1 VLRRQFPALDQSV
14 HGHPLVY
21 LDNAATTQKPLQV
34 IRALTSFYERDNAN
48 VHRAIHEL
56 AERSTI
62 AFEAAR
68 ARVARFLNAK
78 EPDEIVFTRGT
89 TEAINL
95 VAQSWGRP
103 QLRAGDQ
110 ILLSP
115 LEHHSN
121 LVPWQMICRQTGAEL
136 RFLPLD
142 RSAQEVR
149 WDQLM
154 SLLTPQVKLLAFTHL
169 SNVLG
174 TVSPVAEVCAAA
186 RARGVVTLVDAAQ
199 SAGRLPLDVQD
210 LNCDFLAFS
219 GHKVYGPTGIGV
231 LYGRKER
238 LLTMDP
244 WQGGGE
250 MIESV
255 SWVDSTFAPPPQR
268 FEAGTPAIAEAIGLH
283 AALDFLDQI
292 GRPNLERQERE
303 LTHHALEQLEALPGL
318 RVLGPRENRSGVL
331 SFTLEGVHAHD
342 LVTFTNERGIALR
355 AGHHCAQPLLSE
367 LGLSSVARASLAL
380 YNTPQDIDR
389 LVSATREAI
398 TFFA

>member
-1 VLRRQFPALDQSV
+1 MLRRQFPALDQTV

-21 LDNAATTQKPLQV
+21 LDNAATTHKPQQV
-34 IRALTSFYERDNAN
+34 IRTLTRFYERDNAN

-68 ARVARFLNAK
+68 ARVARFLKAK
-78 EPDEIVFTRGT
+78 EPAEIVFTRGT

-95 VAQSWGRP
+95 VAQSWGRR

-121 LVPWQMICRQTGAEL
+121 LVPWQMLCRQTGAEL

-149 WDQLM
+149 WDQLV

-174 TVSPVAEVCAAA
+174 TVSPVSEVCAVA

-199 SAGRLPLDVQD
+199 SAGHLPLDVQD

-250 MIESV
+250 MIENV
-255 SWVDSTFAPPPQR
+255 SWLDSTFAPPPQR

-292 GRPNLERQERE
+292 GRPSLERQERE
-303 LTHHALEQLEALPGL
+303 LTHLALEQLEALPGL
-318 RVLGPRENRSGVL
+318 RVLGSRENRSGVL

-342 LVTFTNERGIALR
+342 LVTFANERGIALR
-355 AGHHCAQPLLSE
+355 SGHHCAQPLLSE

-389 LVSATREAI
+389 LVSATREAL

>member
-121 LVPWQMICRQTGAEL
+121 LVPWQMICRQTE
-136 RFLPLD
+136 PNCV
-142 RSAQEVR
+142 SSPWIAQR
-149 WDQLM
+149 R
-154 SLLTPQVKLLAFTHL
+154 KF
-169 SNVLG
+169 
-174 TVSPVAEVCAAA
+174 
-186 RARGVVTLVDAAQ
+186 
-199 SAGRLPLDVQD
+199 AGI
-210 LNCDFLAFS
+210 S
-219 GHKVYGPTGIGV
+219 
-231 LYGRKER
+231 
-238 LLTMDP
+238 
-244 WQGGGE
+244 
-250 MIESV
+250 
-255 SWVDSTFAPPPQR
+255 
-268 FEAGTPAIAEAIGLH
+268 
-283 AALDFLDQI
+283 
-292 GRPNLERQERE
+292 
-303 LTHHALEQLEALPGL
+303 
-318 RVLGPRENRSGVL
+318 
-331 SFTLEGVHAHD
+331 
-342 LVTFTNERGIALR
+342 
-355 AGHHCAQPLLSE
+355 
-367 LGLSSVARASLAL
+367 
-380 YNTPQDIDR
+380 
-389 LVSATREAI
+389 
-398 TFFA
+398 